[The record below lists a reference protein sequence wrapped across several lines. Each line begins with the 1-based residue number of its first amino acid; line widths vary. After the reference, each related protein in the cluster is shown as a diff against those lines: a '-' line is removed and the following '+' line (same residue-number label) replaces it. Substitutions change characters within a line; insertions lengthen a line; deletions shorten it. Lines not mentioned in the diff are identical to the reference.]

1 MPTTSKPTPI
11 GIAVV
16 EDHGRYLIGFRSE
29 GGPLAG
35 YAEFPGGKC
44 HPGETSGL
52 CACRE
57 CLEETGLEVRA
68 VDLLMH
74 RPFTYPHGTF
84 DLHFWLCRPKSR
96 TAVTEEHKGYRWVAA
111 GELQSLRFPEANLP
125 LIEVLA
131 NIAR

>member
-1 MPTTSKPTPI
+1 MPTDTHPI
-11 GIAVV
+11 SIGVAVV
-16 EDHGRYLIGFRSE
+16 EHHGRYLIGFRPE
-29 GGPLAG
+29 GAPLAG

-44 HPGETSGL
+44 HSGETPGL

-74 RPFTYPHGTF
+74 RTFTYPHGTF
-84 DLHFWLCRPKSR
+84 DLHFWLCRPALRSVVSK
-96 TAVTEEHKGYRWVAA
+96 EHKGYRWVPAS
-111 GELQSLRFPEANLP
+111 ELKSLQFPEANLP

-131 NIAR
+131 Q

>member
-1 MPTTSKPTPI
+1 MSNPATRI

-16 EDHGRYLIGFRSE
+16 EHRGRYLVGIRPA

-44 HPGETSGL
+44 LPEESPAQ

-57 CLEETGLEVRA
+57 CFEETGLRVRT

-74 RPFTYPHGTF
+74 REFEYPHGLL
-84 DLHFWLCRPKSR
+84 DLHFWLCRP
-96 TAVTEEHKGYRWVAA
+96 VEEEDVADLQQEFRWVPKAKLSS
-111 GELQSLRFPEANLP
+111 LQFPEANQP
-125 LIEVLA
+125 LIEVLG
-131 NIAR
+131 